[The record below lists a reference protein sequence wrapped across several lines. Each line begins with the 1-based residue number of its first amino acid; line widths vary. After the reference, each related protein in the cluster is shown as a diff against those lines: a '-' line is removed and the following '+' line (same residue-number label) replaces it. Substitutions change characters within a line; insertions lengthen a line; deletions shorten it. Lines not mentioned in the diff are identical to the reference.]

1 MPAPADPLAA
11 LSSRPAVVAAVEQAR
26 EACGA
31 LRWHPAL
38 RRRTAEV
45 RTEACVRAAAAS
57 AEVEGVR
64 LPLGQVRAMVGPA
77 TAGGPAVREVGSAVG
92 AGAAAAA
99 GVGSPARDAVDA
111 VVRGSLRATL
121 DTYDLARGLSRAPAQ
136 VLARLHTL
144 AAADLVRLRAG
155 AGPGAGPDSTSDTL
169 GRPRPD
175 AAGRVDALVRLLT
188 TDATKAPGLVL
199 AAVAD
204 AECTTTD
211 AFLPGAGVVARA
223 LARTVVVA
231 TGLDPSGVTVPERF
245 ALLDAPGRLEAL
257 SGWSSGTVEGVEAW
271 VLWWGRAVVVGA
283 DHGRQVAD
291 EVLAGRL
298 A

>member
-1 MPAPADPLAA
+1 MPSPDDPLAA

-26 EACGA
+26 QACGD

-64 LPLGQVRAMVGPA
+64 LPLAQVRAMVGPGP
-77 TAGGPAVREVGSAVG
+77 GGHLVRGIG
-92 AGAAAAA
+92 ADDA
-99 GVGSPARDAVDA
+99 GSPAQDAVDA
-111 VVRGSLRATL
+111 LVRGSLRATL
-121 DTYDLARGLSRAPAQ
+121 DAYDLARGLSRAPAQ

-155 AGPGAGPDSTSDTL
+155 GSDAPPEVGPDTL
-169 GRPRPD
+169 GRPRPE
-175 AAGRVDALVRLLT
+175 AAARVDALVRLLT
-188 TDATKAPGLVL
+188 AGATQAPGLVL

-211 AFLPGAGVVARA
+211 AFVPGAGVVGRA

-231 TGLDPSGVTVPERF
+231 SGLDPAGVSLPERS
-245 ALLDAPGRLEAL
+245 ALLDGPGRLEAL
-257 SGWSSGTVEGVEAW
+257 AGWSSGTVEGVEAW
-271 VLWWGRAVVVGA
+271 VLWWGRAMLVGA